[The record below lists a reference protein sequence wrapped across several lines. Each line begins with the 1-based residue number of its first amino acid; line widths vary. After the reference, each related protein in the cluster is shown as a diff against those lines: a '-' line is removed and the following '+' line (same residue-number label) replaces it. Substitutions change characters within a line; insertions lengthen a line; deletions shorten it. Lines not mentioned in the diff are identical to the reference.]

1 MNIEDILR
9 KADGFSE
16 VRIEKVLF
24 ESTYPILF
32 SCKLNEKVFLF
43 IYHAA
48 NSVSMKWIATETT
61 YENLISLLKDQI
73 TIREAFMNCS
83 NTKFMISYDGSKTE
97 CYKCLAT
104 DIPDYIL
111 PTDGEKMD
119 VEEDEFNEEITYYE
133 DQNKHSNFVPFALNL
148 AIKCFLL
155 KPQTSLYQFKPL
167 SFLYPNA
174 SNDSFQIASYKEV
187 ELSNYAIC

>member
-1 MNIEDILR
+1 MNIENILR
-9 KADGFSE
+9 KVDGFSE

-24 ESTYPILF
+24 ESNYPILF
-32 SCKLNEKVFLF
+32 SCTLNEKVFLF
-43 IYHAA
+43 ICYTA
-48 NSVSMKWIATETT
+48 NSTSMKWIATETT

-111 PTDGEKMD
+111 PTNGEKMD
-119 VEEDEFNEEITYYE
+119 VEEDEFEQEIIYYK
-133 DQNKHSNFVPFALNL
+133 QRCNL
-148 AIKCFLL
+148 IL
-155 KPQTSLYQFKPL
+155 
-167 SFLYPNA
+167 
-174 SNDSFQIASYKEV
+174 
-187 ELSNYAIC
+187 